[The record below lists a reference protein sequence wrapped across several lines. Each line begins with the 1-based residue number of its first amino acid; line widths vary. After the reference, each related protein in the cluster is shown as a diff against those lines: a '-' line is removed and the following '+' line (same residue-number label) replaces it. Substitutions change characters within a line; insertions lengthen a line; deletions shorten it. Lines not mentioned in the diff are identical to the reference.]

1 MKRILFLA
9 LSFTT
14 LLSLQIFAQTP
25 TFSISDD
32 VIYIGKDTAVPY
44 ILNIKCIACDTPGL
58 VSFKIRAIESIS
70 NKYDQSSIIAPDF
83 ENQIF
88 TFKEN
93 NYKILLYIKYNKKN
107 IGDSIIYELINI
119 DTTVRNFKN
128 QTISLVVKDDEE
140 NPKNLQ
146 LDSMR
151 YRLMIGTNFDFING
165 RTVNDLYYHLQ
176 VFQPNAFN
184 KILGFIG
191 GIQQNRTFTQKI
203 DGYISQFNDPRPSDL
218 KLIRTPEI
226 ERFANDSFKFFVLD
240 HEKLRYTT
248 QLNSTVFTIY
258 LEPTCRFINTRNNV
272 GKTELF
278 ALLHFDAQRITNHI
292 IGTIQ
297 YGDNAIKKDIITTD
311 ERILRTYT
319 PVENGAQTESTL
331 ILYHYNFAAGSI
343 LHHEN
348 KYIDLYA
355 KFLTGI
361 MRYKPTVTEGMYS
374 CEIGL
379 RIPSVNI
386 MLGAEY
392 RGIFKQKDPLYF
404 NMYLSK
410 VFGLNKIAEFLT
422 N

>member
-1 MKRILFLA
+1 M
-9 LSFTT
+9 
-14 LLSLQIFAQTP
+14 
-25 TFSISDD
+25 
-32 VIYIGKDTAVPY
+32 YIIT
-44 ILNIKCIACDTPGL
+44 
-58 VSFKIRAIESIS
+58 
-70 NKYDQSSIIAPDF
+70 
-83 ENQIF
+83 
-88 TFKEN
+88 
-93 NYKILLYIKYNKKN
+93 
-107 IGDSIIYELINI
+107 
-119 DTTVRNFKN
+119 
-128 QTISLVVKDDEE
+128 
-140 NPKNLQ
+140 
-146 LDSMR
+146 
-151 YRLMIGTNFDFING
+151 
-165 RTVNDLYYHLQ
+165 
-176 VFQPNAFN
+176 
-184 KILGFIG
+184 
-191 GIQQNRTFTQKI
+191 
-203 DGYISQFNDPRPSDL
+203 
-218 KLIRTPEI
+218 
-226 ERFANDSFKFFVLD
+226 
-240 HEKLRYTT
+240 
-248 QLNSTVFTIY
+248 LNSTVFTIY

-410 VFGLNKIAEFLT
+410 VFSLNKIAEFLT